1 MIDIILLIIL
11 GVVAIGIATFFII
24 RFFKM
29 DDAKKKELIIKWLT
43 GAVVTAQNLITEKS
57 DTANK
62 EKFEQVLREFK
73 KNAPITYK
81 IFAKF
86 SKTINIEELIEEA
99 LTALKNTKF

>member
-11 GVVAIGIATFFII
+11 GAVALGVATFFII
-24 RFFKM
+24 RFFKL

-62 EKFEQVLREFK
+62 EKFEQVLREFE
-73 KNAPITYK
+73 KNAPLTYK
-81 IFAKF
+81 LFAKF
-86 SKTINIEELIEEA
+86 SKSINIEELIEEA
-99 LTALKNTKF
+99 LTALKNTEF

>member
-11 GVVAIGIATFFII
+11 GVVALGVATSFFI

-73 KNAPITYK
+73 KNAPLTYK
-81 IFAKF
+81 LFAKF
-86 SKTINIEELIEEA
+86 SKNINIEELIEAA
-99 LTALKNTKF
+99 LTTLKNTKF

>member
-11 GVVAIGIATFFII
+11 GVVALGAATFFII

-29 DDAKKKELIIKWLT
+29 DDEKKKELIIKWLT

-73 KNAPITYK
+73 KNAPLTYK
-81 IFAKF
+81 LFAKF
-86 SKTINIEELIEEA
+86 SKNINIEELIEAA
-99 LTALKNTKF
+99 LTTLKNTKF